1 MKRRLAAGLAVIALA
16 FVGVAAA
23 GTVNLGG
30 TGANT
35 NCGGGGFLAIN
46 TQVGSGNPTIVP
58 SGDWTLKTWSVAG
71 GSGGIVGLRILHPT
85 GVADQYRILFATGTK
100 TLTPG
105 VLNAFTASI
114 VVHGG
119 DVLGLYV
126 QTSVDCARFTGDSN
140 DQYLIFD
147 PSTAVADVVDAFTGG
162 AGYQLNL
169 SAVLDSGS
177 AQIPHAGY
185 CSAAGNTW
193 PDGTAIVQGAF
204 LYLVYQQPT
213 TDSHYTGAT
222 PAIYVKGKGITCD
235 PPPAGYTQ
243 QGYAGNDLSVPDGLY
258 PFYAPPS

>member
-105 VLNAFTASI
+105 VLNAFT
-114 VVHGG
+114 
-119 DVLGLYV
+119 
-126 QTSVDCARFTGDSN
+126 
-140 DQYLIFD
+140 
-147 PSTAVADVVDAFTGG
+147 GG